1 MNAED
6 ALRQGRPPVNGGHGL
21 ACLRPAMAERATTT
35 GPSATPR
42 RIWSIAAIVLAG
54 LGTTLALRT
63 LLHFLRHHQVLWGGY
78 DSWAVMLRALEVL
91 SGPQAGQLYQTL
103 FFEQRAKFQYPPTSL
118 LPLELLGRVMPLDLA
133 YLNGLNLGVFLLNAA
148 ALAWLAHAVFSAGTG
163 PLRPGL
169 RASWAAAFAFLAGII
184 FYPVTKALMQGQI
197 QVWLD
202 LGFTL
207 AVLAWWL
214 RRHFTAGLLLGLAC
228 AIKPQLG
235 LFLLWGLVWRRWDF
249 VVGFLAAALPVGA
262 LSVAFYGLPN
272 HIAYLEALSFI
283 LRHGEAYAPNNSVN
297 GILNR
302 PLLGGPSLP
311 WDEHAFAPY
320 NPYVH
325 AGTILATLG
334 FLLVALA
341 PAVLAHGEGAAP
353 AGIRH
358 RRPLR
363 HHGLA
368 DRLGSSLRH
377 HAAALRGDTARI
389 AETEAPLRLQGSG
402 LLLLALS
409 WCLSASLLTRL
420 RAINLPPWNIVQAYV
435 FFGATILLGLMLV
448 LARPGAPPWQSSSP

>member
-1 MNAED
+1 
-6 ALRQGRPPVNGGHGL
+6 
-21 ACLRPAMAERATTT
+21 MAERATTT

-133 YLNGLNLGVFLLNAA
+133 HLNGLNLGVFLLNAA

-262 LSVAFYGLPN
+262 LSVAFYGLAN
-272 HIAYLEALSFI
+272 HIAYLEVLSFI
-283 LRHGEAYAPNNSVN
+283 LRHGEAYAPNHSVN

-302 PLLGGPSLP
+302 LLLGGPSLP
-311 WDEHAFAPY
+311 WDQHAFAPY
-320 NPYVH
+320 NPYVY

-334 FLLVALA
+334 FLLVALV
-341 PAVLAHGEGAAP
+341 PAVLRTGREP
-353 AGIRH
+353 
-358 RRPLR
+358 RPLEFGIAGLCATMASPIAWD
-363 HHGLA
+363 HHYGIMLP
-368 DRLGSSLRH
+368 LYVVTL
-377 HAAALRGDTARI
+377 HALL
-389 AETEAPLRLQGSG
+389 TEAPLRLQGSG

-420 RAINLPPWNIVQAYV
+420 RAIDLPPWNIVQAYV

-448 LARPGAPPWQSSSP
+448 LARPDRHSRARRSSTLQWL

>member
-1 MNAED
+1 
-6 ALRQGRPPVNGGHGL
+6 
-21 ACLRPAMAERATTT
+21 
-35 GPSATPR
+35 
-42 RIWSIAAIVLAG
+42 
-54 LGTTLALRT
+54 
-63 LLHFLRHHQVLWGGY
+63 
-78 DSWAVMLRALEVL
+78 MLRALEVL

-118 LPLELLGRVMPLDLA
+118 LPLELLGRAMPLDLA

-272 HIAYLEALSFI
+272 HIAYLEVLSFI

-302 PLLGGPSLP
+302 LLLGGPSLP

-341 PAVLAHGEGAAP
+341 PAVLRTGRGAAP
-353 AGIRH
+353 TGIRH

-389 AETEAPLRLQGSG
+389 ADRSPASPPGQRPAAARAVLVPFGQLVDTAAGDQPSALEHRPGVCVLR
-402 LLLLALS
+402 
-409 WCLSASLLTRL
+409 RH
-420 RAINLPPWNIVQAYV
+420 NP
-435 FFGATILLGLMLV
+435 
-448 LARPGAPPWQSSSP
+448 ARPHARAGAARPAFQSKKKQHAARALTKLCDR

>member
-1 MNAED
+1 
-6 ALRQGRPPVNGGHGL
+6 
-21 ACLRPAMAERATTT
+21 MAERATTT

-63 LLHFLRHHQVLWGGY
+63 LLHLLRHHQVLWGGY

-118 LPLELLGRVMPLDLA
+118 LPLELLGRAMPLDLA

-262 LSVAFYGLPN
+262 LSVAFYGPPN
-272 HIAYLEALSFI
+272 HIAYLEVLSFI

-297 GILNR
+297 GILDPGRRRAGQALPLGRTCPSR
-302 PLLGGPSLP
+302 PTTPTSTPADDPGHARLP
-311 WDEHAFAPY
+311 ARG
-320 NPYVH
+320 
-325 AGTILATLG
+325 AG
-334 FLLVALA
+334 
-341 PAVLAHGEGAAP
+341 GAACCSAP
-353 AGIRH
+353 RGGSRAPLEFGIAG
-358 RRPLR
+358 LR
-363 HHGLA
+363 FTMASL
-368 DRLGSSLRH
+368 DRLGSSLTASCLPLYVVTL
-377 HAAALRGDTARI
+377 HASLKPKPRFASRAA
-389 AETEAPLRLQGSG
+389 S
-402 LLLLALS
+402 LLPLALS
-409 WCLSASLLTRL
+409 CV
-420 RAINLPPWNIVQAYV
+420 P
-435 FFGATILLGLMLV
+435 FGQLV
-448 LARPGAPPWQSSSP
+448 

>member
-1 MNAED
+1 
-6 ALRQGRPPVNGGHGL
+6 
-21 ACLRPAMAERATTT
+21 MAERAATN

-42 RIWSIAAIVLAG
+42 RIWFIAAIVLAG

-63 LLHFLRHHQVLWGGY
+63 LLHFLRHHEVLWDGY
-78 DSWAVMLRALEVL
+78 DSWAVTLRALEVL
-91 SGPQAGQLYQTL
+91 SGPQAGQPYQTL

-118 LPLELLGRVMPLDLA
+118 LPLDLLGRAMPLDLA

-169 RASWAAAFAFLAGII
+169 RASWAAAFAFLADHLLSGD
-184 FYPVTKALMQGQI
+184 QGADARADPG
-197 QVWLD
+197 LAH

-272 HIAYLEALSFI
+272 HIAHLEAPSFI

-302 PLLGGPSLP
+302 LLLGGPSLP
-311 WDEHAFAPY
+311 WDEHAFAPH

-341 PAVLAHGEGAAP
+341 RPCCARGGSRARWSSASPASASP
-353 AGIRH
+353 WP
-358 RRPLR
+358 RRSP
-363 HHGLA
+363 
-368 DRLGSSLRH
+368 GSSLRH

-389 AETEAPLRLQGSG
+389 ADRSPASPPGHWPAAARAVLVPFGQPVDTAAGDQPSALEHRPGVCVLR
-402 LLLLALS
+402 
-409 WCLSASLLTRL
+409 RH
-420 RAINLPPWNIVQAYV
+420 NP
-435 FFGATILLGLMLV
+435 
-448 LARPGAPPWQSSSP
+448 ARPHARAGAA